1 MLLKKEYHP
10 IMPNMYDVVTHE
22 SFCLFFMRKMGNS
35 GQLKG
40 VLKCLFHL
48 GICSEYALYIAK

>member
-35 GQLKG
+35 GQIKG
-40 VLKCLFHL
+40 VLNCLL
-48 GICSEYALYIAK
+48 DT